1 MERLIIDTDPGVDDA
16 LAIMMAA
23 AYPGVEIVAL
33 TAVAG
38 NVSLHHTLANA
49 CIIADRCDL
58 AVPIYAGCDTAFV
71 YPGADAA
78 YAHGQDGLGNAGFP
92 PSSRPVGPEHAA
104 LALLHL
110 INEAPGDITL
120 LAIGPLTNIALALK
134 LEPQLPSK
142 VKRFVVMGGAMTG
155 HGNTPN
161 VTAEY
166 NIYADPEAAHIVFSG
181 WQQAGRVLELVDWEA
196 TLRHGVDYETVNR
209 WLELDTSPARFFQAF
224 YGHTIR
230 YVRDSLKRPHL
241 SLADPLAMAVVLEPE
256 IVQQAEQQY
265 VMVETNGR
273 YTRGQTIVDWE
284 NRLKRPANA
293 HIILEVNHGRFLQL
307 VEMALNKGDD
317 TGSSPPRLH

>member
-23 AYPGVEIVAL
+23 AYPDVEIVAL

-58 AVPIYAGCDTAFV
+58 GVPIYAGCDTAFV

-78 YAHGQDGLGNAGFP
+78 YAHGQDGLGNVGFP
-92 PSSRPVGPEHAA
+92 PSERLVEPEHAA
-104 LALLHL
+104 LALIHL
-110 INEAPGDITL
+110 VNEAPGEITL
-120 LAIGPLTNIALALK
+120 AAIGPLTNIALALK
-134 LEPQLPSK
+134 LEPHLPHK
-142 VKRFVVMGGAMTG
+142 IKRFVVMGGAVTG

-166 NIYADPEAAHIVFSG
+166 NIYADPEAAYIVFSG
-181 WQQAGRVLELVDWEA
+181 WQKADRVMELIDWEA
-196 TLRHGVDYETVNR
+196 TMRHGVDYETINR
-209 WLELDTSPARFFQAF
+209 WLDLDTPSARFFQAF

-256 IVQQAEQQY
+256 VVRQAEQRF
-265 VMVETNGR
+265 VMIETDGR
-273 YTRGQTIVDWE
+273 HTRGQTIVDWE
-284 NRLKRPANA
+284 NRLKQPANA
-293 HIILEVNHGRFLQL
+293 NIILEVNHSRFLQL
-307 VEMALNKGDD
+307 VEMALDKGEA
-317 TGSSPPRLH
+317 

>member
-38 NVSLHHTLANA
+38 NVPLHHTLANA
-49 CIIADRCDL
+49 CIVADRCDL
-58 AVPIYAGCDTAFV
+58 AIPIYAGCDTAFV

-78 YAHGQDGLGNAGFP
+78 YAHGQDGLGNVGFP
-92 PSSRPVGPEHAA
+92 PSERLVEPEHAA
-104 LALLHL
+104 LALIHL
-110 INEAPGDITL
+110 VNEAPGEITL
-120 LAIGPLTNIALALK
+120 AAIGPLTNIALALK
-134 LEPQLPSK
+134 LEPQLPHK
-142 VKRFVVMGGAMTG
+142 LKRFVVMGGAVTG

-161 VTAEY
+161 LTAEY
-166 NIYADPEAAHIVFSG
+166 NIYADPEAAHIVFST
-181 WQQAGRVLELVDWEA
+181 WQQAGQLLELVDWEA
-196 TLRHGVDYETVNR
+196 TLQHGIDYDTIDG
-209 WLELDTSPARFFQAF
+209 WLELDEPPARFFQAF

-256 IVQQAEQQY
+256 IVQGAEQRY

-284 NRLKRPANA
+284 NRLKQPANA
-293 HIILEVNHGRFLQL
+293 NIVLEVNHSRFLQL
-307 VEMALNKGDD
+307 VEMALNKGEA
-317 TGSSPPRLH
+317 